1 MRTIQEIAASL
12 PNLTTAE
19 LHHIERVIHDLYRV
33 RHEPIIYDD
42 DYGIWTEYDQA
53 SVASEVLDMFDNDNS
68 ALQVHSQVRN
78 IESSTNE
85 AD

>member
-1 MRTIQEIAASL
+1 MRTIQEIAALL

-33 RHEPIIYDD
+33 RHESIIYDD

-53 SVASEVLDMFDNDNS
+53 SVASEVLEMFDKEEELEGNAN
-68 ALQVHSQVRN
+68 A
-78 IESSTNE
+78 
-85 AD
+85 

>member
-42 DYGIWTEYDQA
+42 DYGVWTEYDQA
-53 SVASEVLDMFDNDNS
+53 SVASEVLEMLDKEEELEGNAN
-68 ALQVHSQVRN
+68 A
-78 IESSTNE
+78 
-85 AD
+85 